1 MPSRQSEL
9 CDGLT
14 GFSVMGAKTLLPR
27 FLRQQPGGQGSLFS
41 AKIEFFISMDILQKV
56 ILHTPARG
64 PRQALA
70 LALAFP
76 AVCFHWVAS
85 ALRARLYILAAPF
98 VKDTS
103 FPRGTWEKRV
113 FCVGRGNECLFFFSR
128 MQKTNKSS
136 ENCTHHLAFGFS
148 PYPKGTDILVAL
160 APS

>member
-1 MPSRQSEL
+1 MLSWQSEL

-27 FLRQQPGGQGSLFS
+27 FLRQQPGEQGSLFS
-41 AKIEFFISMDILQKV
+41 AKIEYGYTSKSDFTYPCKGDPDKHWHWHWHSPRCVSTGSPRLWELASIFWPRLSSKIL
-56 ILHTPARG
+56 PSRG
-64 PRQALA
+64 EHGKRGYS
-70 LALAFP
+70 
-76 AVCFHWVAS
+76 VWV
-85 ALRARLYILAAPF
+85 
-98 VKDTS
+98 V
-103 FPRGTWEKRV
+103 GTNV
-113 FCVGRGNECLFFFSR
+113 FFFFSR